1 MLSISFETLHRIG
14 FSNAFSLQ
22 LAELPANPDTHL
34 MRIIEVHKD
43 RLTLHN
49 GEHPCSARVLP
60 RLITAMA
67 EGDIQLAV
75 GDWVI
80 TENNVLNEWW
90 ITTRLSPANHL
101 SRRAFDGRRQSVA
114 SNLDTALL
122 VMGLDHDFNLRRLER
137 YIALVAAADITPVI
151 VLTKADMVENAQLR
165 IAEIIQRIGSRY
177 PVFAVNALDKESVQ
191 QLAPWLNMGQTLC
204 LLGSSGAGKSTL
216 TNTLT
221 GAGQITGGIR
231 EDDSRGRHTTT
242 SRSMHFCINGACII
256 DAPGLRT
263 LRPDGDD
270 DSMHAAFDDIEQWAT
285 QCQFRNC
292 RHESEP
298 GCAVREHCDPDR
310 VFNYHKLLRDMHRLQ
325 QTPLERI
332 AERSRWK
339 TLMKSAGLRGKQK
352 RE

>member
-1 MLSISFETLHRIG
+1 MLSIQFETLCRIG
-14 FSNAFSLQ
+14 FTNAFSTQ
-22 LAELPANPDTHL
+22 LAGLPDKPDAHL

-43 RLTLHN
+43 WFTVHN
-49 GEHPCSARVLP
+49 GERSCSARALP

-67 EGDIQLAV
+67 EQELHLAV
-75 GDWVI
+75 GDWIVA
-80 TENNVLNEWW
+80 ENNALNEWW
-90 ITTRLSPANHL
+90 ITSRLSPTNHL

-114 SNLDTALL
+114 SNIDTALL

-137 YIALVAAADITPVI
+137 YIAMVAAAGISPVV
-151 VLTKADMVENAQLR
+151 VLTKADTIDNANDR
-165 IAEIIQRIGSRY
+165 IAETVQRIQDRY
-177 PVFAVNALDKESVQ
+177 PVFAINAQDKMSAQ
-191 QLAPWLNMGQTLC
+191 QLAPWLNRGQTLC

-216 TNTLT
+216 TNTLASTNQQT
-221 GAGQITGGIR
+221 GAIR
-231 EDDSRGRHTTT
+231 TDDSRGRHTTT
-242 SRSMHFCINGACII
+242 GRSMHFCAEGACII

-270 DSMHAAFDDIEQWAT
+270 NCINAAFDDIEQWAA

-298 GCAVREHCDPDR
+298 GCAVRAHCDPDR
-310 VFNYHKLLRDMHRLQ
+310 LFNYHKLLRDLRRSQ

-332 AERSRWK
+332 TERSRWK
-339 TLMKSAGLRGKQK
+339 SLMKSAGIRGKQK

>member
-1 MLSISFETLHRIG
+1 MLSIQFETLHQIG
-14 FSNAFSLQ
+14 FTNALFSQ
-22 LAELPANPDTHL
+22 LAEIPESPNAHL

-49 GEHPCSARVLP
+49 GEHPCSARVLA
-60 RLITAMA
+60 RVITAL
-67 EGDIQLAV
+67 EQDGYHLAV

-80 TENNVLNEWW
+80 AENNALNEWW
-90 ITTRLSPANHL
+90 ITSRLSPANHL

-114 SNLDTALL
+114 SNIDTALL

-137 YIALVAAADITPVI
+137 YIAMVAAADIAPVV
-151 VLTKADMVENAQLR
+151 VLTKADTVDNANDR
-165 IAEIIQRIGSRY
+165 IAETVKRINHRY
-177 PVFAVNALDKESVQ
+177 PVLAINALDKTAAQ
-191 QLAPWLNMGQTLC
+191 QLAPWLQRGQTLC

-216 TNTLT
+216 TNTLAN
-221 GAGQITGGIR
+221 AGQQTGTIR
-231 EDDSRGRHTTT
+231 DDDSRGRHTTT
-242 SRSMHFCINGACII
+242 CRSMHFCAAGACII

-270 DSMHAAFDDIEQWAT
+270 GSIYAAFEDIEQWAA

-298 GCAVREHCDPDR
+298 GCAVIQHCDPDR
-310 VFNYHKLLRDMHRLQ
+310 VFNFHKLMRDMHRTQ

-339 TLMKSAGLRGKQK
+339 ALIKSAGLRGKQK
-352 RE
+352 RT